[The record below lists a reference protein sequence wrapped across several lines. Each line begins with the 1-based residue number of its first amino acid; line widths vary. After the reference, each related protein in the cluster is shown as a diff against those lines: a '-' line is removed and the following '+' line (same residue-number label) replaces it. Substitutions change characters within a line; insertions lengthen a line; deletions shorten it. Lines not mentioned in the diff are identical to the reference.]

1 MSFIMSDFTI
11 AICTY
16 NRYSYLK
23 LCLDKL
29 CEVNLEHK
37 APILVVDNLSTD
49 NASEYIENLI
59 KENSSI
65 EYVVEKT

>member
-16 NRYSYLK
+16 NRYSYPK

-29 CEVNLEHK
+29 CEDNLEHK

-49 NASEYIENLI
+49 NTSEY
-59 KENSSI
+59 
-65 EYVVEKT
+65 V